1 VRGAGSFNINSRANP
16 FRSGRIFLSEE
27 RGAEFTAGKQRRR
40 GRNSRKR
47 IAGAKVVRYGAVRAR
62 SVARSRSSG
71 YGCIHVS
78 Y

>member
-1 VRGAGSFNINSRANP
+1 MLSD
-16 FRSGRIFLSEE
+16 GRTFFISEK

-47 IAGAKVVRYGAVRAR
+47 IADAKVVRYGAVRAR
-62 SVARSRSSG
+62 SAARSRSSG

>member
-1 VRGAGSFNINSRANP
+1 MLSDGSTF
-16 FRSGRIFLSEE
+16 FLSEK

-47 IAGAKVVRYGAVRAR
+47 IADAVVRYGAVRAR

-71 YGCIHVS
+71 YGCTSIHVS

>member
-1 VRGAGSFNINSRANP
+1 MLSDGLTF
-16 FRSGRIFLSEE
+16 FLSEK

-47 IAGAKVVRYGAVRAR
+47 IADAKVVRYGAVRAR

-71 YGCIHVS
+71 YGCTSIHVS